1 MLNSIVV
8 FLATLLI
15 TQSQVCTGA
24 SFFNGQRCAP
34 CLTNCQCSQEN
45 TCSSCLSG
53 YTYDALFQN
62 CLQCPLAVDLVNV
75 GCSQCCYQVQ
85 GPAFVCSSCPSG
97 PYTFLQGGQ
106 CIKVMGCTS
115 LSSEGVCLNC
125 ATGYYLNQGAC
136 SACDVSCATCYASS
150 LCLTCSVGY
159 YNATNVNN
167 ALCQTC
173 STGCITCSSSST
185 CTACSSGFR
194 LNAAACTACSAN
206 CNSCTAAACTTCNSL
221 SVLIGTNCH
230 LCTDTSKQGSAGCTT
245 CTASANRVLCSACSS
260 GYYLDPTT
268 STCYTCSS
276 KFPNPVLCT
285 YSVPL
290 QCSNDAAVTI
300 NTRYYLVNNQC
311 VANTNNCKDMLDS
324 TGKCSS
330 CYFTAATGYYSL
342 INGVCSLCNVSGCS
356 TYSST
361 CQCLSCQNGYQ
372 FINNQ
377 CVACQSLHC
386 HVCQASVTACQ
397 QCAPAYGR
405 LSSACQLCQPSNCYN
420 CDGDNTV
427 CASCNTGYYLSGG
440 NCYQCQSNCATC
452 ISNTQCTSCIAG
464 TYLQANG
471 RCKTLPNNC
480 ISIDTATLK
489 SNVGSC
495 KRCAFGYI
503 LL

>member
-1 MLNSIVV
+1 MLTPIVL
-8 FLATLLI
+8 FLTCLLV
-15 TQSQVCTGA
+15 TQSQVCSGA

-62 CLQCPLAVDLVNV
+62 CLQCPSAADSINV

-85 GPAFVCSSCPSG
+85 GPAFVCSSCPAGS
-97 PYTFLQGGQ
+97 YTFLQGGQ
-106 CIKVMGCTS
+106 CIKVVGCTS
-115 LSSEGVCLNC
+115 LSAEGVCLNC
-125 ATGYYLNQGAC
+125 VTGYYLNQGKC
-136 SACDVSCATCYASS
+136 STCDVSCATCYDST

-159 YNATNVNN
+159 YNGTNVNN
-167 ALCQTC
+167 ALCQPC
-173 STGCITCSSSST
+173 SLGCTACTSSST
-185 CTACSSGFR
+185 CTACGTGFR
-194 LNAAACTACSAN
+194 LNAAACTACSSN
-206 CNSCTAAACTTCNSL
+206 CNVCSAASCTTCNSL
-221 SVLIGTNCH
+221 SVLIGTSCY
-230 LCTDTSKQGSAGCTT
+230 LCTDISKQGSAGCTS
-245 CTASANRVLCSACSS
+245 CTGTALRVLCSACSS
-260 GYYLDPTT
+260 GYYLDPTN
-268 STCYTCSS
+268 SACYTCSS
-276 KFPNPVLCT
+276 KFPNSVLCT
-285 YSVPL
+285 YSAPL
-290 QCSNDAAVTI
+290 QCSNDAAATI
-300 NTRYYLVNNQC
+300 NTRYYLVGTQC
-311 VANTNNCKDMLDS
+311 VANTNNCKDMLDN

-342 INGVCSLCNVSGCS
+342 TNGVCTLCNVSGCS

-377 CVACQSLHC
+377 CIACQSLHC
-386 HVCQASVTACQ
+386 NVCQASVTACQ

-427 CASCNTGYYLSGG
+427 CATCNTGYYLSGG
-440 NCYQCQSNCATC
+440 NCYECQTKCVTC
-452 ISNTQCTSCIAG
+452 LSNTQCTSCIAG

-471 RCKTLPNNC
+471 RCKTLPDNC
-480 ISIDTATLK
+480 ISIDTTTLK
-489 SNVGSC
+489 SDVGSC
-495 KRCAFGYI
+495 KRCAYGYI